1 MILLV
6 HLDFF
11 MPEALD
17 GFLTKLTDVSTTN
30 HSTDRAQWFPY
41 KIMSSHNF
49 YSLFST
55 TAFPHQSLVSMCC
68 QLNKMVF
75 SYVVSLYVVYRVM
88 SKISNIFFFFFNAE
102 LMMCCFEVT
111 LYCVALDRL
120 FYGHL
125 RLHESNWKNGFW
137 VEEEE
142 GEDILQIFLFMQM
155 GWQWY
160 AKQRMLGEYI
170 VA

>member
-1 MILLV
+1 
-6 HLDFF
+6 
-11 MPEALD
+11 
-17 GFLTKLTDVSTTN
+17 
-30 HSTDRAQWFPY
+30 
-41 KIMSSHNF
+41 
-49 YSLFST
+49 
-55 TAFPHQSLVSMCC
+55 
-68 QLNKMVF
+68 
-75 SYVVSLYVVYRVM
+75 
-88 SKISNIFFFFFNAE
+88 
-102 LMMCCFEVT
+102 MCCFKVT
-111 LYCVALDRL
+111 LYCVVLDRL